1 MMLHQRSRRRGAE
14 DDDPTT
20 TVYGMSSSSN
30 NGGSGNGSSYV
41 GYGGISSGAAAS
53 SYSSYGGGSGLGRSA
68 VGGGFKDKGKRKKEN
83 IFWQKLQDPL
93 FLVSIIAILCFM
105 TAVRYKLQHQHSKPK
120 NDDSVFAISRKVDS
134 LEKELKTSQE
144 AYKRQ
149 MKENARLQAD
159 LMKLKK
165 NNPEAARLQEEAAV
179 EKTKMEA
186 REGAWKIQFEKLRT
200 AVQKEARRSVIE
212 KYVLGSAQCHCLS
225 VRIHPTDALFC
236 KLSDMEWVL
245 TFVSFLS

>member
-1 MMLHQRSRRRGAE
+1 MLHQRNRRRGAE

-20 TVYGMSSSSN
+20 TVYGSSSTN
-30 NGGSGNGSSYV
+30 GSGASSPYV
-41 GYGGISSGAAAS
+41 GYGGMSGGGATSAAGS
-53 SYSSYGGGSGLGRSA
+53 SYASYGGLGSRSA

-93 FLVSIIAILCFM
+93 FLVSILAIIFFM

-120 NDDSVFAISRKVDS
+120 SDDAVFAISRKVDS
-134 LEKELKTSQE
+134 LERELKTSQE

-165 NNPEAARLQEEAAV
+165 NNPEAARLQEEANA

-186 REGAWKIQFEKLRT
+186 REGAWKIQFEKLRS

-212 KYVLGSAQCHCLS
+212 KYVCWCASY
-225 VRIHPTDALFC
+225 RIL
-236 KLSDMEWVL
+236 L
-245 TFVSFLS
+245 TIISRHANPITFSHQIRRRSTLL